1 VVKIE
6 VIFLGLKA
14 AAIFCSGDTG
24 LLFCV
29 GGCLTGF
36 FGINF
41 FSSFFFWIASW
52 IDRLVK
58 KSSSTYGIYNG
69 ESFDYLEV
77 NFHSAEHFSLI

>member
-1 VVKIE
+1 MVKIE

-24 LLFCV
+24 LLFGV

-41 FSSFFFWIASW
+41 FSSFFFWMASC

-58 KSSSTYGIYNG
+58 KSSSTYGI
-69 ESFDYLEV
+69 
-77 NFHSAEHFSLI
+77 